1 MATLMIRELDDTVYE
16 RLQNRAAA
24 NGRSVE
30 DEARQVLGD
39 RVIDRAAW
47 VAELRAAH
55 EDMRAKYGV
64 LPDSTPVIRQMR
76 EEE

>member
-1 MATLMIRELDDTVYE
+1 MPTLMIRDLDEQVYE
-16 RLQNRAAA
+16 HLRARAEA
-24 NGRSVE
+24 NGTSVE
-30 DEARQVLGD
+30 DEAREMLGD
-39 RVIDRAAW
+39 RVMNRADW

-64 LPDSTPVIRQMR
+64 LPDSTPLIRQMR